1 MGKVVYREFMGSRL
15 VLTILWLTG
24 IGIPMAVV
32 YFIENTVTVEEDV
45 ESPTAFVDVLRERH
59 KAFLWGKAA
68 D

>member
-1 MGKVVYREFMGSRL
+1 
-15 VLTILWLTG
+15 
-24 IGIPMAVV
+24 
-32 YFIENTVTVEEDV
+32 VTVEEDV